1 MAKRPAVISGT
12 GPQHLVGAGIRS
24 AGEELLSA
32 VCSAGLLLWSFSKQA
47 GRLSLRLWDVGKNI

>member
-32 VCSAGLLLWSFSKQA
+32 VCSGASA
-47 GRLSLRLWDVGKNI
+47 NRLEGSP